1 MKRPNP
7 TFLQK
12 APKIQSSRRKR
23 TLSIVLVALGV
34 TLVIMFFRKVS
45 YDGQTYAQLFP
56 DLVGAAQRETTTY
69 EEYRRPVHTTTEST
83 TESTTEETTT
93 FLAPSFVATSES
105 TSETPSTVT
114 QNNSPDPVLEN
125 PDYTFKKATW
135 HQTAT
140 YQKRA
145 VLLDNLREKV
155 KAVDEEQTYMR
166 VCFQFISLEH
176 GDSIGYKNL
185 DPVLPSGAYAIPIE
199 LVWYD
204 QYAQGKQDLAGT
216 STYQRSSKGAY
227 SASYI
232 GHTFKY
238 GKQFFHRNAL
248 NYAITKNDS
257 IALNFIIDSMEGMD
271 KIIPEINKISGYVS
285 YDSKT
290 LYQDYRSRRYKA
302 PARTSCFDMGEY
314 LRYLYNGY
322 INTPDV
328 YQRIINDMYYN
339 ESVSP
344 LKGSFVQD
352 TPILH
357 VMGRNT
363 DMGAYMECAIID
375 CEEPIAIVVYVEA
388 SSEEHAANIMQQ
400 IGRYTAEFVTSCYKT

>member
-23 TLSIVLVALGV
+23 TLSIVLIVLGV
-34 TLVIMFFRKVS
+34 TLVLMFFRKVS
-45 YDGQTYAQLFP
+45 YDGQTYAEMFP
-56 DLVGAAQRETTTY
+56 ELVGAAQRETTTY

-93 FLAPSFVATSES
+93 FLAPSFAPTSET

-114 QNNSPDPVLEN
+114 QNNSPDPIFEN
-125 PDYTFKKATW
+125 PSYVFKKASW

-166 VCFQFISLEH
+166 ICFEFISLEH
-176 GDSIGYKNL
+176 GDSIGYRNL
-185 DPVLPSGAYAIPIE
+185 EPALPSGAYAIPIE

-204 QYAQGKQDLAGT
+204 QFSKGKQDLAGV
-216 STYQRSSKGAY
+216 STYQRGSKGAF

-232 GHTFKY
+232 GHTYKY

-257 IALNFIIDSMEGMD
+257 IALNFIIDSMDGME

-285 YDSKT
+285 YDSVT
-290 LYQDYRSRRYKA
+290 LYQDYRNRRYKA
-302 PARTSCFDMGEY
+302 PARSSCYDMAEY

-322 INTPDV
+322 INTPDI
-328 YQRIINDMYYN
+328 YQRLINDMYYN
-339 ESVSP
+339 ETVSP
-344 LKGSFVQD
+344 FKGSFAQD

-357 VMGRNT
+357 IMGRNT
-363 DMGAYMECAIID
+363 DMGAYMDCAIID
-375 CEEPIAIVVYVEA
+375 CEEPIALVVYVEA
-388 SSEEHAANIMQQ
+388 SSEEHATNIMQQ
-400 IGRYTAEFVTSCYKT
+400 IGRYTSEFVRSCYM

>member
-12 APKIQSSRRKR
+12 APKIHSSRRKR
-23 TLSIVLVALGV
+23 TLAIVLVALGV
-34 TLVIMFFRKVS
+34 TMVLMFFRKVS
-45 YDGQTYAQLFP
+45 YDGQTYAQMFP

-93 FLAPSFVATSES
+93 FLAPSFAPTSAT

-114 QNNSPDPVLEN
+114 QNNSPDPILEN
-125 PDYTFKKATW
+125 PSYTFKKATW

-155 KAVDEEQTYMR
+155 KAVDEEEKYMR
-166 VCFQFISLEH
+166 ICFEFVSLEH
-176 GDSIGYKNL
+176 GDSIGYRNL
-185 DPVLPSGAYAIPIE
+185 EPVLPSGAYAIPIE

-204 QYAQGKQDLAGT
+204 QYALGKQDLAGV

-248 NYAITKNDS
+248 NYAISKNDS
-257 IALNFIIDSMEGMD
+257 IALNFIIDSMDGMD

-285 YDSKT
+285 YDSKI

-302 PARTSCFDMGEY
+302 PARTSCFDMAEY

-328 YQRIINDMYYN
+328 YQRIINDMYYS

-344 LKGSFVQD
+344 LKASFAQD

-357 VMGRNT
+357 IQGRNL

-388 SSEEHAANIMQQ
+388 SSEEYANSVMQT
-400 IGRYTAEFVTSCYKT
+400 IGRYTAEFVRSCYM

>member
-23 TLSIVLVALGV
+23 TLSIVLIALGV

-176 GDSIGYKNL
+176 GDGIGYKNL
-185 DPVLPSGAYAIPIE
+185 EPVLPSGAYAIPIE

-344 LKGSFVQD
+344 LKGAFVQD

-375 CEEPIAIVVYVEA
+375 CEEPIAVVVYVEA
-388 SSEEHAANIMQQ
+388 SSEEHATNIMQQ

>member
-23 TLSIVLVALGV
+23 TLSIVLIALGV
-34 TLVIMFFRKVS
+34 TLTLMFFRKVS
-45 YDGQTYAQLFP
+45 YDGQTYAEMFP
-56 DLVGAAQRETTTY
+56 DLVGAAKRETTTY

-93 FLAPSFVATSES
+93 ILAPSLAPTTES
-105 TSETPSTVT
+105 TTEAPSTKV
-114 QNNSPDPVLEN
+114 QNNSPDPIIEN
-125 PDYTFKKATW
+125 PGYAFKKTNW

-145 VLLDNLREKV
+145 VMLDNLREKV

-166 VCFQFISLEH
+166 ICFEFISLEH
-176 GDSIGYKNL
+176 GDSIGYRNL
-185 DPVLPSGAYAIPIE
+185 EPVLPSGAYAIPIE

-204 QYAQGKQDLAGT
+204 QYSKGKQDLAGV

-248 NYAITKNDS
+248 NYAISKNDS
-257 IALNFIIDSMEGMD
+257 IALNFIIESMDGME
-271 KIIPEINKISGYVS
+271 KIIPEIDKISGYVS
-285 YDSKT
+285 YDSEN
-290 LYQDYRSRRYKA
+290 LYQDYRSRRYKTKG
-302 PARTSCFDMGEY
+302 RTSCYDMAEF

-322 INTPDV
+322 INSPDV
-328 YQRIINDMYYN
+328 YQMIINDMYYN
-339 ESVSP
+339 ELASP
-344 LKGSFVQD
+344 LKGSFAPD

-357 VMGRNT
+357 VQGRNL
-363 DMGAYMECAIID
+363 DMGAYMDCAIID

-388 SSEEHAANIMQQ
+388 SNEENAYAIMQQ